1 MNLED
6 IQQAISE
13 LSTEELEEVLKDIR
27 NNRTKETIL
36 VTKVREKKDNVD
48 KLLNSLTPDMVAA
61 LLKSMG
67 G

>member
-36 VTKVREKKDNVD
+36 VTKVREKKDSVD